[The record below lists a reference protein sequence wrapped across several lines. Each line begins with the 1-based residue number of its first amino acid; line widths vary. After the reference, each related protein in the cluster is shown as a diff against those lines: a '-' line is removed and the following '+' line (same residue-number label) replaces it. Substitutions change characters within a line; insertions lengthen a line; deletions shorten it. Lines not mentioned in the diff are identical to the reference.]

1 MDLGIE
7 KDKQRMIGVLLVG
20 TFITVLNAMLLT
32 SALPAIMND
41 MGVSATTVQWLTS
54 GYSLTEAV
62 IIPLAAF
69 LMGRFDTR
77 KLFLGG
83 MTIFAVGS
91 IVSAVAPV
99 FGLLLLGRVLQACAT
114 GFVMP
119 MVFSVILL
127 IIPRERRGSAMGA
140 IGLIIGFAPTIGP
153 SLSGVLVD
161 TVGWRSIFAIVAV
174 CAILVVIGALKA
186 VIPYGDFK
194 RSRFDMP
201 SFLFSTIGLICLLYG
216 LSSLSS
222 STNIAL
228 NIGLIVVGIAL
239 LALYARRQLALEQ
252 PMLRVDILR
261 TRNYRI
267 AVICVAV
274 FQATV
279 MGVGTIMP
287 LYIQGALGHT
297 ATVSGLALLPGAAI
311 SACAGLL
318 SGRIFD
324 SRGVR
329 IPVLCG
335 IVIIICGAAGFTLL
349 GIDSSI
355 IAVGVA
361 YGLLVIGMQFV
372 MTPLNTWGVNSLAN
386 EAIQHAQSTSNT
398 INQVAASFG
407 IALLVTVSSAV
418 SGSTAAGSAAEQL
431 FAGYHASFYVVVAL
445 AVIAAILI
453 IVLVRDKKVAKGT
466 AGAGAAA
473 AGEGAAA
480 AGAGADQ
487 AGIGNAAPAAAS
499 ASAGA
504 SESAV
509 TVDILDA
516 PQAEPAFAK
525 AAKGALAGFELTDVM
540 NANAATVPDTATMR
554 EVIGIIAATNTS
566 GVSVVSKAGELVG
579 YVTDGDAM
587 RYLAR
592 TDVNVSMGTA
602 GISLSVSDPESIEA
616 RLANLADL
624 NVMELA
630 TKRVV
635 SVEVDTPLDVACGV
649 LAGKRIKKVPVTRD
663 GKLVGALS
671 RRNIL
676 RAMVNAID

>member
-62 IIPLAAF
+62 VIPLAAF

-186 VIPYGDFK
+186 VKPYGDFK
-194 RSRFDMP
+194 RSRFDVP
-201 SFLFSTIGLICLLYG
+201 SFLLSTIGLVCLLYG

-228 NIGLIVVGIAL
+228 NIGLIVIGIVL
-239 LALYARRQLALEQ
+239 LALYARRQLTLEQ

-261 TRNYRI
+261 TRNYRV

-418 SGSTAAGSAAEQL
+418 SGSTTAGSAAEQL

-466 AGAGAAA
+466 ASTS
-473 AGEGAAA
+473 AAA
-480 AGAGADQ
+480 AGAGQ
-487 AGIGNAAPAAAS
+487 AGVGNAAPATAS

-504 SESAV
+504 SA
-509 TVDILDA
+509 TGAAADILDA

-566 GVSVVSKAGELVG
+566 GVSVVNKAGKLVG

-592 TDVNVSMGTA
+592 TDVNMSMGTA

-635 SVEVDTPLDVACGV
+635 SVEEDTPLDVACGV

>member
-1 MDLGIE
+1 MGLGIE

-20 TFITVLNAMLLT
+20 TFIAVLNAMLLT
-32 SALPAIMND
+32 SALPAIMSD
-41 MGVSATTVQWLTS
+41 MNVSATTVQWLSS

-62 IIPLAAF
+62 VIPLAAF
-69 LMGRFDTR
+69 LMGRFNTR

-99 FGLLLLGRVLQACAT
+99 FGLLLVGRVLQACAT

-186 VIPYGDFK
+186 VKPYGDFK
-194 RSRFDMP
+194 RSRFDVP
-201 SFLFSTIGLICLLYG
+201 SFLLSTIGLICLLYG

-222 STNIAL
+222 STNLAL
-228 NIGLIVVGIAL
+228 NIGLIVVGIVL
-239 LALYARRQLALEQ
+239 LAVYARRQLHLEQ
-252 PMLRVDILR
+252 PMLRVDILS
-261 TRNYRI
+261 TRNYRV

-324 SRGVR
+324 ARGVR

-418 SGSTAAGSAAEQL
+418 SGQTTAGSAAEQL

-453 IVLVRDKKVAKGT
+453 IVLVRDKKAAKG
-466 AGAGAAA
+466 
-473 AGEGAAA
+473 A
-480 AGAGADQ
+480 AGAGAGDA
-487 AGIGNAAPAAAS
+487 AGRAGVGNAAPAAGTVAAAATTAS
-499 ASAGA
+499 AAAPATGTA
-504 SESAV
+504 A
-509 TVDILDA
+509 DILDA

-566 GVSVVSKAGELVG
+566 GVSVVNKAGELVG

-592 TDVNVSMGTA
+592 TDVNMSMGTA

-635 SVEVDTPLDVACGV
+635 SVEEDTPLDVACGV

>member
-62 IIPLAAF
+62 VIPLAAF

-186 VIPYGDFK
+186 VKPYGDFK
-194 RSRFDMP
+194 RSRFDVP
-201 SFLFSTIGLICLLYG
+201 SFLLSTIGLVCLLYG

-228 NIGLIVVGIAL
+228 NIGLIVIGIVL
-239 LALYARRQLALEQ
+239 LALYARRQLTLEQ

-261 TRNYRI
+261 TRNYRV

-418 SGSTAAGSAAEQL
+418 SGSTTAGSAAEQL

-466 AGAGAAA
+466 ASTS
-473 AGEGAAA
+473 AAA
-480 AGAGADQ
+480 AGAGQ
-487 AGIGNAAPAAAS
+487 AGVGNAAPATAS

-504 SESAV
+504 SA
-509 TVDILDA
+509 TGAAADILDA

-566 GVSVVSKAGELVG
+566 GVSVVNKAGELVG

-592 TDVNVSMGTA
+592 TDVNMSMGTA

-635 SVEVDTPLDVACGV
+635 SVEEDTPLDVACGV

>member
-62 IIPLAAF
+62 VIPLAAF

-186 VIPYGDFK
+186 VKPYGDFK
-194 RSRFDMP
+194 RSRFDVP
-201 SFLFSTIGLICLLYG
+201 SFLLSTIGLVCLLYG

-228 NIGLIVVGIAL
+228 NIGLIVIGIVL
-239 LALYARRQLALEQ
+239 LALYARRQLTLEQ

-261 TRNYRI
+261 TRNYRV

-297 ATVSGLALLPGAAI
+297 ATISGLALLPGAAI

-418 SGSTAAGSAAEQL
+418 SGSTTAGSAAEQL

-466 AGAGAAA
+466 ASTS
-473 AGEGAAA
+473 AAA
-480 AGAGADQ
+480 AGAGQ
-487 AGIGNAAPAAAS
+487 AGVGNAAPATAS

-504 SESAV
+504 SA
-509 TVDILDA
+509 TGAAADILDA

-566 GVSVVSKAGELVG
+566 GVSVVNKAGELVG

-592 TDVNVSMGTA
+592 TDVNMSMGTA

-635 SVEVDTPLDVACGV
+635 SVEEDTPLDVACGV

>member
-62 IIPLAAF
+62 VIPLAAF

-194 RSRFDMP
+194 RSRFDAP

-228 NIGLIVVGIAL
+228 NIGLIVIGIVL
-239 LALYARRQLALEQ
+239 LALYARRQLTLEQ

-261 TRNYRI
+261 TRNYRV

-466 AGAGAAA
+466 ASTS
-473 AGEGAAA
+473 AAA
-480 AGAGADQ
+480 AGAGQ
-487 AGIGNAAPAAAS
+487 AGVGNAAPATAS

-504 SESAV
+504 SA
-509 TVDILDA
+509 TGAAADILDA

>member
-62 IIPLAAF
+62 VIPLAAF

-91 IVSAVAPV
+91 IVSALAPV

-186 VIPYGDFK
+186 VKPYGDFK
-194 RSRFDMP
+194 RSRFDAP
-201 SFLFSTIGLICLLYG
+201 SFLLSTIGLVCLLYG

-228 NIGLIVVGIAL
+228 NIGLIVIGIVL
-239 LALYARRQLALEQ
+239 LALYARRQLTLEQ

-261 TRNYRI
+261 TRNYRV

-418 SGSTAAGSAAEQL
+418 SGSTTAGSAAEQL

-466 AGAGAAA
+466 ASTS
-473 AGEGAAA
+473 AAA
-480 AGAGADQ
+480 AGAGQ
-487 AGIGNAAPAAAS
+487 AGVGNAAPATAS

-504 SESAV
+504 SA
-509 TVDILDA
+509 TGAAADILDA

-540 NANAATVPDTATMR
+540 TANAATVPDTATMR

-566 GVSVVSKAGELVG
+566 GISVVSKAGELVG

-592 TDVNVSMGTA
+592 TDVNMSMGTA

-635 SVEVDTPLDVACGV
+635 SVEEDTPLDVACGV

>member
-1 MDLGIE
+1 MGLGIE

-20 TFITVLNAMLLT
+20 TFIAVLNAMLLT
-32 SALPAIMND
+32 SALPAIMSD
-41 MGVSATTVQWLTS
+41 MGVSATTVQWLSS

-62 IIPLAAF
+62 VIPLAAF
-69 LMGRFDTR
+69 LMGRFNTR
-77 KLFLGG
+77 KLFIGG

-99 FGLLLLGRVLQACAT
+99 FELLLLGRVLQACAT

-161 TVGWRSIFAIVAV
+161 TVGWRAIFAIVAV
-174 CAILVVIGALKA
+174 CAVIVVIGAAKS
-186 VIPYGDFK
+186 VKPYGDFK
-194 RSRFDMP
+194 RSRFDVP
-201 SFLFSTIGLICLLYG
+201 SFLLSTFGLVFLLYG

-222 STNIAL
+222 STNLAL
-228 NIGLIVVGIAL
+228 NIGLIVVGIVL
-239 LALYARRQLALEQ
+239 LVTYAYRQLHLEQ
-252 PMLRVDILR
+252 PMLRVDILG

-279 MGVGTIMP
+279 MGVGTVMP

-324 SRGVR
+324 ARGVR

-335 IVIIICGAAGFTLL
+335 IIIILVGAAGFTVL

-372 MTPLNTWGVNSLAN
+372 MTPLNTWGVNSLPN

-418 SGSTAAGSAAEQL
+418 SGQTTGVSAAEQL
-431 FAGYHASFYVVVAL
+431 FAGYHASFYVVVGL

-453 IVLVRDKKVAKGT
+453 IALVRDKKGAKAAAGPGAGEV
-466 AGAGAAA
+466 AGAGNATPASAAA
-473 AGEGAAA
+473 TLTQASTVAAA
-480 AGAGADQ
+480 NDAN
-487 AGIGNAAPAAAS
+487 ILNAPEAA
-499 ASAGA
+499 
-504 SESAV
+504 
-509 TVDILDA
+509 
-516 PQAEPAFAK
+516 PAFAK
-525 AAKGALAGFELTDVM
+525 AAKDTLGDFALADVM
-540 NANAATVPDTATMR
+540 NPTAATVPDSASMR
-554 EVIGIIAATNTS
+554 EVISIIAATNTT
-566 GVSVVSKAGELVG
+566 GVSVVNKDGDLVG

-587 RYLAR
+587 RYLGRA
-592 TDVNVSMGTA
+592 DVNMSMGTA
-602 GISLSVSDPESIEA
+602 GISLSVSDTESIET

-635 SVEVDTPLDVACGV
+635 SVEEDTPLDVACGV
-649 LAGKRIKKVPVTRD
+649 LAGKRIKKVPVTRN

>member
-186 VIPYGDFK
+186 VKPYGDFK
-194 RSRFDMP
+194 RSRFDVP
-201 SFLFSTIGLICLLYG
+201 SFLLSTIGLVCLLYG

-466 AGAGAAA
+466 ASTS
-473 AGEGAAA
+473 AAA
-480 AGAGADQ
+480 AGAGQ
-487 AGIGNAAPAAAS
+487 AGVGNAAPATAS

-504 SESAV
+504 SA
-509 TVDILDA
+509 TGAAADILDA

>member
-62 IIPLAAF
+62 VIPLAAF

-91 IVSAVAPV
+91 IVSALAPV

-186 VIPYGDFK
+186 VKPYGDFK
-194 RSRFDMP
+194 RSRFDVP
-201 SFLFSTIGLICLLYG
+201 SFLLSTIGLVCLLYG

-228 NIGLIVVGIAL
+228 NIGLIVIGIVL
-239 LALYARRQLALEQ
+239 LALYARRQLTLEQ

-261 TRNYRI
+261 TRNYRV

-418 SGSTAAGSAAEQL
+418 SGSTTAGSAAEQL

-466 AGAGAAA
+466 ASTS
-473 AGEGAAA
+473 AAA
-480 AGAGADQ
+480 AGAGQ
-487 AGIGNAAPAAAS
+487 AGVGNAAPATAS

-504 SESAV
+504 SA
-509 TVDILDA
+509 TGAAADILDA

-540 NANAATVPDTATMR
+540 TANAATVPDTATMR

-566 GVSVVSKAGELVG
+566 GISVVSKAGELVG

-592 TDVNVSMGTA
+592 TDVNMSMGTA

-616 RLANLADL
+616 RLANLAEL

-635 SVEVDTPLDVACGV
+635 SVEEDTPLDVACGV